1 MRSSLLVVTALL
13 VLLCAHTPAAAQQPI
28 TRADS
33 ADVLVGTAERLHANG
48 SEVLAEALAAL
59 VRRRYADTPAAA
71 RADLLLA
78 TLRANASSGAG
89 RIGLVAYSTIYGA
102 WLGVAV
108 PIMFE
113 ADRPQAYGLGLLTGA
128 PLGFFGGRW
137 FARDRS
143 ISGGDAGLIAWS
155 GVWGTWQGGGWM
167 GVLGDRTECSGDVCY
182 AVDADAPDV
191 VGATVIG
198 GLLGTVA
205 AAWVADRVD
214 VSGGTATMISWS
226 SLWGTGAGLVASV
239 LADLDGDEV
248 LAAALIGGDAGFA
261 TAAALGPH
269 WDMSTGRAWLV
280 NAAGVMGG
288 AIGGGVD
295 LLIQPDNDDVAIL
308 IPAIGAAAGLG
319 LGAWL
324 TRDMDEGRMREGSIR
339 EAPDHGALLGLRNGD
354 WDVALPI
361 PTPILLQM
369 DGAPEPEPG
378 LRVQLIDARF

>member
-1 MRSSLLVVTALL
+1 MRSSLLVVSALL
-13 VLLCAHTPAAAQQPI
+13 ALLCARSPAAAQQPI
-28 TRADS
+28 TRSDS
-33 ADVLVGTAERLHANG
+33 ADVLVGTAERLHARG
-48 SEVLAEALAAL
+48 SDALAEALATL
-59 VRRRYADTPAAA
+59 VGRRYADTPAAA
-71 RADLLLA
+71 RANALLA
-78 TLRANASSGAG
+78 TLRAGARSGAG
-89 RIGLVAYSTIYGA
+89 RVGLVAYSTIYGA

-108 PIMFE
+108 PLMFE

-137 FARDRS
+137 FAHDRS

-182 AVDADAPDV
+182 EVDADAPDV

-198 GLLGTVA
+198 GLLGTLA
-205 AAWVADRVD
+205 AAYVADRID
-214 VSGGTATMISWS
+214 VTGGTATMIGWS
-226 SLWGTGAGLVASV
+226 SLWGSGAGLVASV

-261 TAAALGPH
+261 TAAALAPR
-269 WDMSTGRAWLV
+269 WDMSSGRAWLV

-295 LLIQPDNDDVAIL
+295 LLIEPENDDVAIL
-308 IPAIGAAAGLG
+308 IPTIGAAAGLG

-339 EAPDHGALLGLRNGD
+339 NARDHGALLGLRDGD
-354 WDVALPI
+354 WSVALPI
-361 PTPILLQM
+361 PAPVLLES
-369 DGAPEPEPG
+369 GGVSEPEAG
-378 LRVQLIDARF
+378 VRVQLIDARF